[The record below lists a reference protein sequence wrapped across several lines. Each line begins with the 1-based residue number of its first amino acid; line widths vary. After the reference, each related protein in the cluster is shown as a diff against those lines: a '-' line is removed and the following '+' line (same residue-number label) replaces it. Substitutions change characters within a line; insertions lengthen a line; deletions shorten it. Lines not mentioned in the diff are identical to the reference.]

1 MSDVELGVT
10 IEGKS
15 KTISKLWKYSISFT
29 EAATVITRNAA
40 KMVVDIGRILAPE
53 GPTGNLKKSIKA
65 KYFWKLGPA
74 ATVMPRAKTAPHRH
88 LVQYGTVERS
98 HESGKSTGKMTSNRF
113 MDGAD
118 KGADAYFQAAIAK
131 EVNKHVVI

>member
-40 KMVVDIGRILAPE
+40 KMVVDVGRILA
-53 GPTGNLKKSIKA
+53 L
-65 KYFWKLGPA
+65 
-74 ATVMPRAKTAPHRH
+74 
-88 LVQYGTVERS
+88 
-98 HESGKSTGKMTSNRF
+98 
-113 MDGAD
+113 MDPLE
-118 KGADAYFQAAIAK
+118 I
-131 EVNKHVVI
+131 